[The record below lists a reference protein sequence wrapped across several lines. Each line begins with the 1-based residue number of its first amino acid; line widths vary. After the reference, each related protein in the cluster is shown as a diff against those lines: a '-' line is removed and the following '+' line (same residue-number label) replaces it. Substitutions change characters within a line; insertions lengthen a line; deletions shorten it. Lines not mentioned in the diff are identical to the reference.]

1 MTTISC
7 GVPYGEG
14 GLGGHLAELI
24 EEHRRAGTLLRYYC
38 AGIKPGDENVG
49 VAVRFSLAPL
59 VCRYTPVRFHR
70 GLAQFVTFDWFDRVV
85 AARYQDMP
93 EVHIGFS
100 GLSYHTFRRA
110 RQGGTSLLE
119 LVSPTAHLSA
129 VQLLHER
136 ANRAYPLEHD
146 WLHPALLAKGLRE
159 YELADRV
166 HVVSEYVRQSFLE
179 AGFHEDLLL
188 RVRLSANPRFRP
200 PAGRRSDGVFRL
212 VYTGALSA
220 TKGVPLLLD
229 AFARADLGAATLT
242 LVGQTGSRGV
252 RQFVEGR
259 LATDPRIR
267 VRPGDPLPHLQEAD
281 VYVHPSYQDGFS
293 YGVTEALAVGVPV
306 IVTEDT
312 GAKELVRP
320 SVNGWVVPTGDLD
333 ALVAALEYAHH
344 HPLRMPTNLA
354 ATGEPIGLAEESS

>member
-1 MTTISC
+1 M
-7 GVPYGEG
+7 
-14 GLGGHLAELI
+14 
-24 EEHRRAGTLLRYYC
+24 
-38 AGIKPGDENVG
+38 
-49 VAVRFSLAPL
+49 
-59 VCRYTPVRFHR
+59 
-70 GLAQFVTFDWFDRVV
+70 
-85 AARYQDMP
+85 
-93 EVHIGFS
+93 
-100 GLSYHTFRRA
+100 
-110 RQGGTSLLE
+110 
-119 LVSPTAHLSA
+119 SPTAHLSA
-129 VQLLHER
+129 VQRLHER

-166 HVVSEYVRQSFLE
+166 HVVSEYVRQSFLK
-179 AGFHEDLLL
+179 AGFREDRLV
-188 RVRLSANPRFRP
+188 RVQLSANPRFRP

-306 IVTEDT
+306 VATQDT

-320 SVNGWVVPTGDLD
+320 SVNGWVVPTGDLKT
-333 ALVAALEYAHH
+333 A
-344 HPLRMPTNLA
+344 R
-354 ATGEPIGLAEESS
+354 GCS

>member
-1 MTTISC
+1 VTTISC
-7 GVPYGEG
+7 GVRYGEG

-24 EEHRRAGTLLRYYC
+24 EEHRRAGTLLRYFC
-38 AGIKPGDENVG
+38 TGIKPGDENVG
-49 VAVRFSLAPL
+49 VAARSWLAPL
-59 VCRYTPVRFHR
+59 VCRYTPARFHR

-85 AARYQDMP
+85 AAWYQDTP
-93 EVHIGFS
+93 GVHVGFS

-110 RQGGTSLLE
+110 RQRGTDRLE

-129 VQLLHER
+129 VRRLHQR

-166 HVVSEYVRQSFLE
+166 HVGSEYVRQSFLE
-179 AGFHEDLLL
+179 AGFREGQMV
-188 RVRLSANPRFRP
+188 RVRLSATPRFCSPGTRQ
-200 PAGRRSDGVFRL
+200 SDGVFRL
-212 VYTGALSA
+212 VYVGALSV

-229 AFARADLGAATLT
+229 AFARANLGAATLT
-242 LVGQTGSRGV
+242 LVGQTGSRGM
-252 RQFVEGR
+252 RRFVEGR
-259 LATDPRIR
+259 LATDPRIL
-267 VRPGDPLPHLQEAD
+267 VRPGDPLPHLRAAD
-281 VYVHPSYQDGFS
+281 IYVHPSYQDGFG
-293 YGVTEALAVGVPV
+293 YAVAEALGVSVPV

-333 ALVAALEYAHH
+333 ALVAALENAHR
-344 HPLRMPTNLA
+344 HPLCMPTNL
-354 ATGEPIGLAEESS
+354 EPPAEPMRLAEE